1 MAPFKSSRGKDSLV
15 SKLLRISSASK
26 LGLGLGSADGGGG
39 GETIITGGATFTPGN
54 GYKYHVFTADN
65 TFVVSGGNLAQAEIL
80 MVAGG
85 GGGGSGG
92 GGTGGGGGA
101 GGVRFYPNFPVSAG
115 EYTIT
120 VGQGGNGAAAYNNPG
135 TKGGNTTAFG
145 KTATGGGH
153 SNYNYSSVANGGSG
167 AGSSYGAGHG
177 SGNAGG
183 ADNDASPS
191 SEGYSGGGGGGGGAG
206 ENGQPTAGGNG
217 LQFPN
222 FAGPLIGQPG
232 LNPYNGY
239 FAGGGGTGKDGTNG
253 APGGNG
259 GGGHGQSR
267 NASSNGTITAGVDM
281 LGGGGGGG
289 SVVAGADGGNGI
301 VVVRYQV

>member
-1 MAPFKSSRGKDSLV
+1 MAFKSSRGRELGKGNIYY
-15 SKLLRISSASK
+15 KSSS
-26 LGLGLGSADGGGG
+26 LGLGYGGGAG
-39 GETIITGGATFTPGN
+39 GSSPLIITGGATYTPGN

-65 TFVVSGGNLAQAEIL
+65 TFVTTGDLAQVEVF

-101 GGVRFYPNFPVSAG
+101 GGVRFYPSLPVAAG

-120 VGQGGNGAAAYNNPG
+120 IGQGGQGAPNYDAPG
-135 TKGGNTTAFG
+135 TAGGNTTAFG

-153 SNYNYSSVANGGSG
+153 SNYNYTSAPVNGGSG
-167 AGSSYGAGHG
+167 AGSSYNAGHG

-183 ADNDASPS
+183 ADNDAAPS
-191 SEGYSGGGGGGGGAG
+191 QEGYSGGGGGGGGAG

-222 FAGPLIGQPG
+222 FAGPLIGQPS
-232 LNPYNGY
+232 LDPYNGY
-239 FAGGGGTGKDGTNG
+239 FAGGGGSGKDGVNG

-281 LGGGGGGG
+281 LGSGGGGG
-289 SVVAGADGGNGI
+289 SNVAGADGGNGI
-301 VVVRYQV
+301 VVVRYAV

>member
-26 LGLGLGSADGGGG
+26 LGLGLGSAAGASP
-39 GETIITGGATFTPGN
+39 TIITGGTTVTPGN
-54 GYKYHVFTADN
+54 GYKYH
-65 TFVVSGGNLAQAEIL
+65 TFLSDGSFVTTGDLANVDIL

-101 GGVRFYPNFPVSAG
+101 GGVRFYPNFPVAAG

-120 VGQGGNGAAAYNNPG
+120 VGQGGNGAPTYSSPG
-135 TKGGNTTAFG
+135 TAGTPTTAFG

-153 SNYNYSSVANGGSG
+153 SNYNYTSGPVNGGSG
-167 AGSSYGAGHG
+167 AGVSYNTSGG

-183 ADNDASPS
+183 DDAAANPAR
-191 SEGYSGGGGGGGGAG
+191 EGYNGELRGGGGAG
-206 ENGQPTAGGNG
+206 ANGQPNAGGPG
-217 LQFPN
+217 VQFPD
-222 FAGPLIGQPG
+222 FTGPLIGVPS

-239 FAGGGGTGKDGTNG
+239 YGGGGGSGFDGTNG
-253 APGGNG
+253 TPGGAG

-267 NASSNGTITAGVDM
+267 NASSNGTISAGVDM

-289 SVVAGADGGNGI
+289 SNLAAADGGNGI

>member
-1 MAPFKSSRGKDSLV
+1 MAFKSSRGRELGKGNIYY
-15 SKLLRISSASK
+15 KSSS
-26 LGLGLGSADGGGG
+26 LGLGYGAAGGGS
-39 GETIITGGATFTPGN
+39 TPLIITGGTTLTPGN
-54 GYKYHVFTADN
+54 GYKYHVFISDN
-65 TFVVSGGNLAQAEIL
+65 AFVTTGDIAQVDIL

-101 GGVRFYPNFPVSAG
+101 GGVRFYPNFPVASG
-115 EYTIT
+115 EYPIT
-120 VGQGGNGAAAYNNPG
+120 VGQGGSGAPTYSSPG
-135 TKGGNTTAFG
+135 TKGGNSTAFG

-153 SNYNYSSVANGGSG
+153 SNYNYTTAPVNGGSG
-167 AGSSYGAGHG
+167 AGSSYNAGHG

-191 SEGYSGGGGGGGGAG
+191 QEGYSGGGGGGGGAG
-206 ENGQPTAGGNG
+206 ENGQPSAGGNG
-217 LQFPN
+217 LQFPA

-239 FAGGGGTGKDGTNG
+239 FAGGGGTGKDGTDG

-267 NASSNGTITAGVDM
+267 NAPSNGTISAGVDM
-281 LGGGGGGG
+281 LGAGGGGG
-289 SVVAGADGGNGI
+289 SNVAGADGGNGI
-301 VVVRYQV
+301 VVIRYAV